1 MFAVD
6 EFWTSFAQHFAATII
21 YVLLGL
27 LFFAVAYGIIARMSP
42 YSMKKEIEEE
52 KKRRPG
58 HHHWRHHHRNSEI
71 IAAAVHG

>member
-27 LFFAVAYGIIARMSP
+27 LFFAVTYGIIARMSP

-52 KKRRPG
+52 KNVALAVIIG
-58 HHHWRHHHRNSEI
+58 AVIIGIAII
-71 IAAAVHG
+71 IAAAIHG